1 MNETAGPRSLHNSL
15 HGSSNSQPTFP
26 PRSLLRDRSP
36 YFCAGGVKRHLNSL
50 GFPKVY
56 NENEDFYKVIT
67 TGRVPP

>member
-1 MNETAGPRSLHNSL
+1 MSFLCVEA
-15 HGSSNSQPTFP
+15 HGTVFP
-26 PRSLLRDRSP
+26 PLLLCPCFSP

-56 NENEDFYKVIT
+56 NENEDFYKTIT